1 MSFEIKYEKKCVK
14 FLKKLVKSA
23 PKEFFK
29 IDSFLNEILAV
40 DENPCKLIN
49 AKHLQGYTDNRY
61 RWRLGEY
68 RIIGIVEN
76 GETKIIQ
83 VIKISK
89 RDENT
94 YKGL

>member
-1 MSFEIKYEKKCVK
+1 M
-14 FLKKLVKSA
+14 KKLAKSA

-29 IDSFLNEILAV
+29 VRSFLNKTLSVCESPL
-40 DENPCKLIN
+40 NLPNCTKLV
-49 AKHLQGYTDNRY
+49 GYADNRY
-61 RWRLGEY
+61 RWRIGEY